1 MSREHDAARK
11 FDGEK
16 VMMELLSEPAM
27 EGLARVLT
35 YGAKKYAADNW
46 RQGMHWRRLIG
57 AALRHLFEFMRG
69 NDIDP
74 ESGLP
79 HIDHA
84 LCCLMFLSEYQKREV
99 GTDDR
104 WTGRPV
110 QATIDEL
117 KPDKR

>member
-1 MSREHDAARK
+1 MSDEARK
-11 FDGEK
+11 FDTEK
-16 VMMELLSEPAM
+16 VQMELLSEPAI

-46 RQGMHWRRLIG
+46 RKGMGWRRLIG

-69 NDIDP
+69 NDLDA

-84 LCCLMFLSEYQKREV
+84 LCCLMFLSEYQKREL
-99 GTDDR
+99 GQDDR
-104 WTGRPV
+104 WQSRVRQET
-110 QATIDEL
+110 
-117 KPDKR
+117 K